1 MNGNAIL
8 AHLRTIGRQ
17 LSAYDRARSR
27 ASETGTVGPPSP
39 ATFTPPSEEFVRR
52 LEFEARMAEYSSLR
66 EESLQAISNR
76 VQIMNFTFTSLTII
90 LASLMAASIPV
101 TLVLIV
107 SLIFVPVACKVSA
120 LVWLGEYNRSQR
132 AGSGIRQ
139 RKDLINELIRGVPAV
154 SWENDLYSKGT
165 HMGYPYAASLAFML
179 STGIFGEALGG
190 YTAAQLVHGLIPTVG
205 VIAITVTFSLLFE
218 IWFIRFFIERWVGI
232 RMHSHQ
238 A

>member
-1 MNGNAIL
+1 MNGFL
-8 AHLRTIGRQ
+8 VHLRTICQ
-17 LSAYDRARSR
+17 KVSAYDRARAR
-27 ASETGTVGPPSP
+27 ASATGAVGPPTP
-39 ATFTPPSEEFVRR
+39 ASFTPPSDEFVRR
-52 LEFEARMAEYSSLR
+52 LEFEARIAEYTSLR
-66 EESLQAISNR
+66 EESLQAISSR

-90 LASLMAASIPV
+90 LASLMAASIPI

-107 SLIFVPVACKVSA
+107 SLVFVPVACKVSA

-139 RKDLINELIRGVPAV
+139 REALINELIRNVPAV
-154 SWENDLYSKGT
+154 SWETDLYSKGT

-190 YTAAQLVHGLIPTVG
+190 YSAAQLVHGVLPAAG
-205 VIAITVTFSLLFE
+205 VIVLVVAFSLLLE

-238 A
+238 V

>member
-1 MNGNAIL
+1 MNWFL
-8 AHLRTIGRQ
+8 AHLKAIAQ
-17 LSAYDRARSR
+17 KVSAYDRARAL
-27 ASETGTVGPPSP
+27 ASPTGTVGPPSP
-39 ATFTPPSEEFVRR
+39 ISFPLPSEEIVRR
-52 LEFEARMAEYSSLR
+52 LEFEARMAEYNSLR
-66 EESLQAISNR
+66 QESLQAISNR

-90 LASLMAASIPV
+90 LASLMAADIPV

-107 SLIFVPVACKVSA
+107 SLLFVPIACKVSA

-139 RKDLINELIRGVPAV
+139 REALINELIRNVPAL
-154 SWENDLYSKGT
+154 SWETDLYSKGT

-190 YTAAQLVHGLIPTVG
+190 YSAAQLVHGVLPVMGVVALTV
-205 VIAITVTFSLLFE
+205 AFSLLLE

-232 RMHSHQ
+232 RMHSNQ

>member
-1 MNGNAIL
+1 MDWFL
-8 AHLRTIGRQ
+8 AHLRTVGRKV
-17 LSAYDRARSR
+17 SAYDRARAR
-27 ASETGTVGPPSP
+27 ASATGTVGPPSP
-39 ATFTPPSEEFVRR
+39 ANFPLPGEEIVRR
-52 LEFEARMAEYSSLR
+52 LEFEARIAEYNSLR

-90 LASLMAASIPV
+90 LASLMAADIPV

-107 SLIFVPVACKVSA
+107 SLLFVPIACKVSA

-139 RKDLINELIRGVPAV
+139 REALINGLIRDVPAV
-154 SWENDLYSKGT
+154 SWETDLYSKGT

-190 YTAAQLVHGLIPTVG
+190 YSAAQLVHGALPVMG
-205 VIAITVTFSLLFE
+205 VIALTVTFSLLLE